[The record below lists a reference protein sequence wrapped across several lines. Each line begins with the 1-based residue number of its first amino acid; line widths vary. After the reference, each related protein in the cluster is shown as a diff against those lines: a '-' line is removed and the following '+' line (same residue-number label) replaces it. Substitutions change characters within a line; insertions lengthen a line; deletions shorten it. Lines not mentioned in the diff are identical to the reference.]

1 MTNALAVADEMKDY
15 SEQFRELQKAQPTT
29 AAADIQAPIVI
40 EDLETGDAS
49 MHQGGVTEP
58 PQEGAD
64 QEAYFQAVTGL
75 IKHIENKKNPM
86 VRNHVGSLLPG
97 PRMLQLLPQ
106 ISPRGRA
113 GRATRNRADP
123 SRGANEG
130 ESCGVQVS
138 GSR

>member
-1 MTNALAVADEMKDY
+1 M
-15 SEQFRELQKAQPTT
+15 
-29 AAADIQAPIVI
+29 I

-49 MHQGGVTEP
+49 MHQGGMAEP
-58 PQEGAD
+58 PQEEAD
-64 QEAYFQAVTGL
+64 QKAYFQAVISSSQKRKNKGQKSIANL

-86 VRNHVGSLLPG
+86 VGNHVGSLLPG

-106 ISPRGRA
+106 ISPRVMA

-123 SRGANEG
+123 SRGVNEG